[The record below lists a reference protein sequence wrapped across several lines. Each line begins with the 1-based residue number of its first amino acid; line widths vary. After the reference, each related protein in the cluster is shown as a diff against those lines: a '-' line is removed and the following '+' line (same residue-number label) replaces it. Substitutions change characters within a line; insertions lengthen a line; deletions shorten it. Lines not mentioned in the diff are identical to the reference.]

1 MSASES
7 FFEPESSEAISSV
20 DLPREL
26 VLVKDGHRYVFTY
39 QPGEECRVLSGLV
52 KLVHDPDSDLN
63 WFDAA
68 VLSHQMGMR
77 MGRQLQQ
84 MLQT

>member
-1 MSASES
+1 MSSSEA
-7 FFEPESSEAISSV
+7 FFEPPCDPADAG
-20 DLPREL
+20 DLRREL
-26 VLVKDGHRYVFTY
+26 VLVKDGHRYLFTY
-39 QPGEECRVLSGLV
+39 EPGEESSVLSGII

-68 VLSHQMGMR
+68 VLSHQMGLR